1 MSGPLDDRPPEDRQP
16 DGPASEPAP
25 ESQPGPEWQ
34 SAEGR
39 LAGRGRVRYG
49 RWDGTQRL
57 DAIDADE
64 LLDALSED
72 VLADGDLDDALRRV
86 LDEGIPGANGRPG
99 VPGLQE
105 LLRRLADRRRAMLDR
120 HGLDDVLGD
129 LRRQLQEIVDTE
141 RRGIERRLEAA
152 GEPAA
157 RDASPTERDA
167 AGGGPNAAGDA
178 PGGEPAAPGGLRPVP
193 EAADDAAGAGA
204 REGRSA
210 QSASDRDALRRMLR
224 EMATRRQAALDAL
237 PSDVGGQIRALE
249 EYEFLEPAARDAF
262 QALLERLR
270 GRMLDSTFQ
279 GLADRLSTMRPEDLQ
294 STREMVRDLEQLLQ
308 ERLDGGNPDASGFL
322 SKYGDQFPGAQTLD
336 DIVAQLADRM
346 AAMQSL
352 LRSMSAEQ
360 RQELGSL
367 LDALL
372 RDDRLRYDLA
382 RLAATLDRLLPNG
395 LGQRFPFRGDDE
407 LGVEEALDEIATL
420 QQLDRLGEQ
429 LAGADDPPALAGV
442 DPAEVARLLD
452 EESAEDLAALQRAA
466 RALEE
471 AGYATRNGDRLELTP
486 RGQRRIGQK
495 VLDEVFGRLGRD
507 AFGAH
512 RLARTGGA
520 GERTD
525 TTSAYEFGRPFD
537 LDLRATLDRAVAREV
552 SAHGPLRSPLR
563 LEPGDFQVHD
573 AEESTSSSTVLLL
586 DMSRSMLLRGCF
598 LAAKKVAI
606 ALDTLI
612 RTRYPRDTLHVVGFA
627 YVAREIP
634 PGTLAT
640 LSWHGNEY
648 GTNLQ
653 HALLLSRRLLAR
665 DAATNRSIIVITDGE
680 PTAHIEDERVE
691 FNYPPTRRTIE
702 ETLREVGRCTRD
714 GITINTFMLE
724 RSRALGEFVD
734 RLSRL
739 NRGRAFYASPERL
752 EEFVLVDYLNR
763 RTRRVA

>member
-1 MSGPLDDRPPEDRQP
+1 MTGDLFDPTDWR
-16 DGPASEPAP
+16 AAP
-25 ESQPGPEWQ
+25 GE
-34 SAEGR
+34 
-39 LAGRGRVRYG
+39 LAGRGRARYG
-49 RWDGTQRL
+49 RWDGTQRF

-64 LLDALSED
+64 LLDTLSED
-72 VLADGDLDDALRRV
+72 VLADGDVDDAMRRA
-86 LDEGIPGANGRPG
+86 LDEGIGGRDGEPRI
-99 VPGLQE
+99 PGLQE
-105 LLRRLADRRRAMLDR
+105 LLRRLAERRREMLKR

-129 LRRQLQEIVDTE
+129 LRRQLDEIVDTE
-141 RRGIERRLEAA
+141 REGIARRLQ
-152 GEPAA
+152 
-157 RDASPTERDA
+157 
-167 AGGGPNAAGDA
+167 
-178 PGGEPAAPGGLRPVP
+178 
-193 EAADDAAGAGA
+193 AADGAQD
-204 REGRSA
+204 REA
-210 QSASDRDALRRMLR
+210 SASDEQSADDEQGAEEGRGQPPSRPGGDGGMPSASEPDDRASGDDGEAMRRMLR
-224 EMATRRQAALDAL
+224 QMAQRRQATLDAL
-237 PSDVGGQIRALE
+237 PDGVGDRIRALE

-279 GLADRLSTMRPEDLQ
+279 GLADRLRSTKPEDLQ
-294 STREMVRDLEQLLQ
+294 ATREMVRDLEHLLQ
-308 ERLDGGNPDASGFL
+308 ERLEGGDPDASEFL
-322 SKYGDQFPGAQTLD
+322 SKYGHLFPGAQNLD
-336 DIVAQLADRM
+336 DIVDQLAERM

-352 LRSMSAEQ
+352 LRSMTAEQ
-360 RQELGSL
+360 RQELGSVM
-367 LDALL
+367 DALL

-382 RLAATLDRLLPNG
+382 RLAGMLDRLLPDG
-395 LGQRFPFRGDDE
+395 LGKRFPFRGDEE
-407 LGVEEALDEIATL
+407 LGLEQALDEIGTL
-420 QQLDRLGEQ
+420 QRLDRLGEQ
-429 LAGADDPPALAGV
+429 LAGADDPPALADV
-442 DPAEVARLLD
+442 DPSEVARLLGQ
-452 EESAEDLAALQRAA
+452 ESADDLAALQRAA
-466 RALEE
+466 TALAE
-471 AGYATRNGDRLELTP
+471 AGYATWNGDHLELTP

-507 AFGAH
+507 AFGGH
-512 RLARTGGA
+512 RLTRSGGI
-520 GERTD
+520 GERTGMS
-525 TTSAYEFGRPFD
+525 SAYEFGRPFD

-552 SAHGPLRSPLR
+552 SRRGRRAAVS

-573 AEESTSSSTVLLL
+573 AETSTSASTVLLL

-640 LSWHGNEY
+640 LSWQGHEY

-653 HALLLSRRLLAR
+653 HALLLARRLLAR

-724 RSRALGEFVD
+724 RSRALGEFID
-734 RLSRL
+734 RVSRM

-752 EEFVLVDYLNR
+752 EEFVLVDYLDR